1 MYVTIRKRT
10 EKSQQAL
17 GGRFQVREVTAGS
30 GGTGA
35 WHHMQGHG
43 RKTTATAVA
52 VTAEGMW
59 CHPALGTTCGF
70 TAGRRPSRQQRS
82 RQQGSRQRGLI
93 TPASALSAVG
103 VTAAGLDNTSLGVIS
118 RQGHGSVCHGRCPF
132 KKNRFLCSGPTR
144 DRQGTKKVTI
154 FF

>member
-103 VTAAGLDNTSLGVIS
+103 VTAACVTADILL
-118 RQGHGSVCHGRCPF
+118 
-132 KKNRFLCSGPTR
+132 KNIDFCDPGQPGATWNE
-144 DRQGTKKVTI
+144 KVTI
-154 FF
+154 FN